1 MIAGV
6 RVGHWSDIVGM
17 TGCTV
22 IVPPPGSVASA
33 EVRGLAPGTRE
44 LALLDPVA
52 TVDRIDAI
60 VLTGG
65 SAFGLAAA
73 DGVLRALADDG
84 IGFPTPAGPVPIVS
98 AAVIFD
104 RLVGAPVAPDAAAG
118 AAAYHAAIEGV
129 PPGGAVGAG
138 TGATAGGERGGLGY
152 AELELPGG
160 AWIAAIAVANAFG
173 DVVGDDGAIL
183 AGRRP
188 DGTERAILDGAFELP
203 PAGTQTTLVCVL
215 TDADVDKLACH
226 RLARAAH
233 AGIARAT
240 RPAATMFDGDTAF
253 ALATRRVQP
262 PSQLVLEAAAAV
274 VTADAIRDA
283 VALR

>member
-1 MIAGV
+1 MIPGV
-6 RVGHWSDIVGM
+6 RVGHWTDLVGL

-52 TVDRIDAI
+52 TVDRVDAI

-73 DGVLRALADDG
+73 DGVLRALAEEG
-84 IGFPTPAGPVPIVS
+84 VGFPTPAGPVPIVP

-104 RLVGAPVAPDAAAG
+104 RVLGAPVAPDAAAG
-118 AAAYHAAIEGV
+118 AAAYRAAVEGV
-129 PPGGAVGAG
+129 PARGVVGAG
-138 TGATAGGERGGLGY
+138 TGATVAGARGGLGY

-160 AWIAAIAVANAFG
+160 ARIAAIAVANAFG
-173 DVVGDDGAIL
+173 DVVDEDGTIL
-183 AGRRP
+183 AGRP
-188 DGTERAILDGAFELP
+188 PHGTERAILSGAFEQP
-203 PAGTQTTLVCVL
+203 PAGTQTTLICVL

-253 ALATRRVQP
+253 AVATRRTAA
-262 PSQLVLEAAAAV
+262 PSRLVLEAAAARV
-274 VTADAIRDA
+274 AAGAIRDA
-283 VALR
+283 VAPR